1 MKVAFFGSPAYAI
14 PCLEALVEE
23 EDMEPVLVVTQPD
36 RIRGRKREETPT
48 PVKAYALDHGLDVI
62 APENVNSPDAIRKI
76 KEAKPTVLV
85 VIAYGQMIGKDLR
98 QTYGADILNLHGSLL
113 PKYRGASPIQA
124 ALLNGEEETG
134 VSAMIVRQGLDAG
147 EVLAQASLKI
157 HEDDD
162 LDSLKDRLSLL
173 SADLMLEVLRDY
185 EGYLELKKDQDER
198 RVTKTRKVS
207 KNDAYLDFTKSARD
221 LVNHVRALKDWPGA
235 KFDYQGKTYKVHGAS
250 ALKGAGPEKP
260 GSLVTVGKEGL
271 GVRTGEGIFLITSLQ
286 APGKKVMAVSD
297 FLNGNPLDPG
307 ALFQGKEDQ

>member
-1 MKVAFFGSPAYAI
+1 M
-14 PCLEALVEE
+14 
-23 EDMEPVLVVTQPD
+23 DPVLVVTQPD

-85 VIAYGQMIGKDLR
+85 VIAYGQMIGKDLC

-134 VSAMIVRQGLDAG
+134 VSAMIVRQGLDVG

-185 EGYLELKKDQDER
+185 EGYLELKEDQDER

-286 APGKKVMAVSD
+286 APGKKVMAVPD
-297 FLNGNPLDPG
+297 FLNGNPLEPG
-307 ALFQGKEDQ
+307 AFFQGKKEE